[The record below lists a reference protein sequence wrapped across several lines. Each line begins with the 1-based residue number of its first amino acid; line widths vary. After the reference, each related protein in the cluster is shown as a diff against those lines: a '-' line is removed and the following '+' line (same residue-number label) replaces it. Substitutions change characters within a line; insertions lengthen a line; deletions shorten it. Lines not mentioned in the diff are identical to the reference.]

1 MKVDFPEPL
10 NSLISGLENK
20 AITNFY
26 GAPGTGKT
34 NFCLFAALDCI
45 RKGGTVVFIDTE
57 GGLSLERLKQLASD
71 HETILSRMKIIE
83 PKSFEEQGR
92 IIRKLD
98 GMEADMIIVDSMVAL
113 YRLEYSEEMKK
124 QERMGP
130 VRELSKQL
138 SVLSNI
144 ARTKDIPVFITAHM
158 FRNWETKN
166 PDVVG
171 GDLMKYWS
179 KTIIFLEKTNKM
191 SERRA
196 TVMKHR
202 FAPEGGNVKFELVN
216 DGIKPSG
223 FRIFR

>member
-10 NSLISGLENK
+10 NSLISGPENK

-57 GGLSLERLKQLASD
+57 GGLSLERIKQLASD
-71 HETILSRMKIIE
+71 HEAVLSRMKIIE

-124 QERMGP
+124 HLTEEERNAVFGP
-130 VRELSKQL
+130 KGEKGRAGQIQSKNTEMLVRR
-138 SVLSNI
+138 I
-144 ARTKDIPVFITAHM
+144 
-158 FRNWETKN
+158 KN
-166 PDVVG
+166 R
-171 GDLMKYWS
+171 M
-179 KTIIFLEKTNKM
+179 
-191 SERRA
+191 RA
-196 TVMKHR
+196 K
-202 FAPEGGNVKFELVN
+202 
-216 DGIKPSG
+216 
-223 FRIFR
+223 